1 MSRYFFHMRTAD
13 GMHWDGAGFDLA
25 RLALSPDAEMTARLW
40 QEVLSAPLAPSDQI
54 LVVTNDA
61 GQVVFVSAI

>member
-13 GMHWDGAGFDLA
+13 GMHWDGAGFELA
-25 RLALSPDAEMTARLW
+25 HLALSPDAEINARLW
-40 QEVLSAPLAPSDQI
+40 QEVLSAHLTASDKI
-54 LVVTNDA
+54 LVVTNEV